1 MKRNMKS
8 KILFIIFYLKR
19 FKIKIESSQINNN
32 TPNGGD
38 NEKDTQEIPD
48 MKYVKDIQRKL
59 FDLEKNFKSYC
70 LRVNIDNL
78 KNEIKNIND
87 SMGDLNLSFNNDVK
101 SVMENLSKK

>member
-38 NEKDTQEIPD
+38 NEKDTQNCSVLCFD
-48 MKYVKDIQRKL
+48 NAFFWCLWTTTKDHFI
-59 FDLEKNFKSYC
+59 FW
-70 LRVNIDNL
+70 
-78 KNEIKNIND
+78 
-87 SMGDLNLSFNNDVK
+87 
-101 SVMENLSKK
+101 